1 MTTGGTGSIAQQ
13 IEAAKTAAVKDA
25 KDYTDGQV
33 SSLETELTSAIG
45 TAKQEAIDEAASSAA
60 GLYATKAQGALA
72 DTALQKIDI
81 VSGSTNGTIAVDGSD
96 VAVKGLGSAAYTEA
110 SAYEVAGAAA
120 SAETAATNAAKAY
133 SDSLAK
139 NYDPAGSAANAETN
153 AINYVDTAL
162 SWGQIQ

>member
-45 TAKQEAIDEAASSAA
+45 TAKQEAIDAAASSAA

-72 DTALQKIDI
+72 DTALQKSDI
-81 VSGSTNGTIAVDGSD
+81 ETGSANGTIKVDGSD
-96 VAVKGLGSAAYTEA
+96 VAVKGLGSAAYTNA
-110 SAYEVAGAAA
+110 DAYDAAGLAVEKA
-120 SAETAATNAAKAY
+120 NAAE
-133 SDSLAK
+133 
-139 NYDPAGSAANAETN
+139 ANAKS
-153 AINYVDTAL
+153 YVDTAL
-162 SWGQIQ
+162 TWGTIA